1 MPAPPRKSGAAP
13 SRHIYDVIVVGGQ
26 LGGAV
31 TAALLAKRGHRVLL
45 VEHDGIGPTYEHEGW
60 LLPYFPSVIP
70 PLKTMPAAEEVFT
83 ELGLTT
89 TIQRGIR
96 VHQPDLQ
103 LILPRHRLDLH
114 HEEPRRLADLKREFG
129 NTGESVA
136 RAITAAAAA
145 HEGTDAF
152 FRTAEDLP
160 PLGLF
165 ESMALKKRIRAV
177 PGLEAPAALGDD
189 DPASYLLRQFASFL
203 TYADGAQ
210 GLALVR
216 PLSQVLKG
224 ASRFAGGVEG
234 LRDALFKRI
243 GELGGDVIA
252 SAGTGSVVECLSFD
266 GNELVGIKV
275 VQSETLYRA
284 SCVVAAMDAAAL
296 RRLLP
301 EKKRQR
307 ALVVQLDLSNVHRFL
322 FTVNWVIP
330 EERLP
335 RGIGE
340 LLVLDAG
347 SELGAMLIQLGPA
360 RKAGAKGDEEALRTV
375 TAGAYVP
382 ANARELGD
390 AHLEGIAHRMGDVL
404 ADLMPFSRET
414 AKLVSSPQLDATG
427 IRGSRLLP
435 HPLYGLEGERI
446 LGVSGLA
453 PKTPLKNLYLAGREV
468 LPGLGVEGEFLA
480 GQRAAGLVQDQLGR
494 KNPLKR

>member
-1 MPAPPRKSGAAP
+1 MPAPPRKLSAAP
-13 SRHIYDVIVVGGQ
+13 SRHIYDVIIVGGQ

-31 TAALLAKRGHRVLL
+31 AGALLSKRGHRVLL
-45 VEHDGIGPTYEHEGW
+45 IEHDGVGPGYEHDGW
-60 LLPYFPSVIP
+60 VLPYFPSVIP
-70 PLKTMPAAEEVFT
+70 QLKTMPAAEEVFT

-89 TIQRGIR
+89 LIQRGIR

-114 HEEPRRLADLKREFG
+114 HEEARRLADLKREFG
-129 NTGESVA
+129 NTGEAVA
-136 RAITAAAAA
+136 KAITAAAGA
-145 HEGTDAF
+145 HETTDAF
-152 FRTAEDLP
+152 FKAAEDLP

-165 ESMALKKRIRAV
+165 ESMALKKRIRSV
-177 PGLEAPAALGDD
+177 PGLEAPSPLGED
-189 DPASYLLRQFASFL
+189 DPASFLLRQFARFV
-203 TYADGAQ
+203 TYAEAPEGA
-210 GLALVR
+210 ALVR

-224 ASRFAGGVEG
+224 TGRYPGGVEG

-252 SAGTGSVVECLSFD
+252 YAGTGSVVEHLSFE

-284 SCVVAAMDAAAL
+284 SCVVGALDAAAL

-307 ALVVQLDLSNVHRFL
+307 ALVEQLDLSNVHRFL

-335 RGIGE
+335 RGFGE
-340 LLVLDAG
+340 LLLLDAG
-347 SELGAMLIQLGPA
+347 SELGALLVQLGPA
-360 RKAGAKGDEEALRTV
+360 RKAAAKADEESLRTV

-382 ANARELGD
+382 ANARDLGD

-404 ADLMPFSRET
+404 ADLMPFSKEK
-414 AKLVSSPQLDATG
+414 AVLISSPQLHSVG
-427 IRGSRLLP
+427 VRGSRLLP
-435 HPLYGLEGERI
+435 HPLYSFEGERI
-446 LGVSGLA
+446 LGVSGLV

-480 GQRAAGLVQDQLGR
+480 GQRAAGLVQEQLGR